1 MSQGPQ
7 GPDIEDSLVKQGPY
21 LAVSGHN
28 LGACIGNIVTG
39 GWDLAGHTQSL
50 DCTYMSRV
58 CYY

>member
-28 LGACIGNIVTG
+28 LGEPALVI
-39 GWDLAGHTQSL
+39 S
-50 DCTYMSRV
+50 
-58 CYY
+58 